1 MRLLLLPLA
10 ALALVA
16 CQPKA
21 AEPALSEAEKMGQDE
36 PGAPFDP
43 PPATKP
49 LPFEAL
55 SKTAESFTGNI
66 TLQALPPA
74 GPNAAPVMRLE
85 AGNGIVYQT
94 DLVPGGAASAP
105 AVKWSEIF
113 NTPID
118 VTAEPANGSPSIDI
132 HAVSLET
139 IPATAPNGGFCGK
152 ERTGFIAMAI
162 PLEIAGGIQMMSL
175 AAFKGEQWPPKAEAD
190 FCGTFNYALP
200 APPQ

>member
-1 MRLLLLPLA
+1 MRLVLQPSLA
-10 ALALVA
+10 LTMAVLALAA

-74 GPNAAPVMRLE
+74 GPNA
-85 AGNGIVYQT
+85 
-94 DLVPGGAASAP
+94 
-105 AVKWSEIF
+105 
-113 NTPID
+113 
-118 VTAEPANGSPSIDI
+118 
-132 HAVSLET
+132 
-139 IPATAPNGGFCGK
+139 
-152 ERTGFIAMAI
+152 
-162 PLEIAGGIQMMSL
+162 
-175 AAFKGEQWPPKAEAD
+175 
-190 FCGTFNYALP
+190 
-200 APPQ
+200 